1 MDEIEIDSIG
11 SGSDEVIC
19 GRDFCRA
26 CGHKSLYSGLNLGE
40 LPIANE
46 LWSEQKLRP
55 ERFPLHLRIC
65 GNCGLGQ
72 VQNIVTSSRL
82 FGDYRYLSSVSSS
95 FVQHAR
101 TYVSRMLGEIDFG
114 PTDWILEIASNDGY
128 LLQFFEDAGVD
139 YVGIEPAKNVA
150 AAAMAKGINT
160 RNVFFDSSVAQALLE
175 EKGEPRLII
184 ANNVLAHVPDLIDFM
199 RGLSILTG
207 NDTLLSIENPSLVNI
222 ISLKQFD
229 TIYHEHFSYLTAK
242 AVLHLCQSVDLDLF
256 RVEQIA
262 THGGSN
268 RYLIRRKISS
278 RSKNLMVSKF
288 IDAENLN
295 GTFDENRWA
304 HFGNEVEEIL
314 FNLKIFLEKKSLSG
328 QRVSGYGAAA
338 KASTLLNAAEVKREW
353 LYEIAD
359 SSHEKQGRFLPAE
372 GIPIVSPKD
381 MLANEPDDI
390 IIFPWNI
397 SKEIK
402 GQIDSQSNGS
412 ASCWQVLPTMHRVQ

>member
-1 MDEIEIDSIG
+1 LGEIENKSTNLNTN
-11 SGSDEVIC
+11 EVIC
-19 GRDFCRA
+19 GRDFCRG

-72 VQNIVTSSRL
+72 VQNIVTSDRL

-95 FVQHAR
+95 FVDHAR
-101 TYVSRMLGEIDFG
+101 MYVSKMLSEIDFG
-114 PTDWILEIASNDGY
+114 PTDWVLEIASNDGY
-128 LLQFFEDAGVD
+128 LLQFFKDAGVD
-139 YVGIEPAKNVA
+139 YIGIEPAKNVA
-150 AAAMAKGINT
+150 AIAMARGINT
-160 RNVFFDSSVAQALLE
+160 RNVFFDSSIAQSLLE
-175 EKGEPRLII
+175 EKGEPKLII

-207 NDTLLSIENPSLVNI
+207 NETLLSIENPSLTNI
-222 ISLKQFD
+222 INLKQFD
-229 TIYHEHFSYLTAK
+229 TIYHEHFSYLTAR
-242 AVLHLCQSVDLDLF
+242 AVMRLCQAEELHLT

-268 RYLIRRKISS
+268 RYLIKRKNSS
-278 RSKNLMVSKF
+278 RSENLMIDKF
-288 IDAENLN
+288 IDSEKLMGA
-295 GTFDENRWA
+295 FDENRWA
-304 HFGNEVEEIL
+304 QFGREVEEIL
-314 FNLKIFLEKKSLSG
+314 FNFKNFLENKSNSG
-328 QRVSGYGAAA
+328 KRVSGYGAAA
-338 KASTLLNAAEVKREW
+338 KASTLLNAARIRREW
-353 LYEIAD
+353 LHEIAD
-359 SSHEKQGRFLPAE
+359 SSHEKQGRYLPAE
-372 GIPIVSPKD
+372 GVPIVSPTN

-402 GQIDSQSNGS
+402 GKIDAQKKGNP
-412 ASCWQVLPTMHRVQ
+412 SCWQVLPTLHRVQ

>member
-1 MDEIEIDSIG
+1 LDEIEVGSIG
-11 SGSDEVIC
+11 SDSKKKIC

-82 FGDYRYLSSVSSS
+82 FADYRYLSSVSSS
-95 FVQHAR
+95 FVEHAR
-101 TYVSRMLGEIDFG
+101 VYVSRMLTEIDFG

-128 LLQFFEDAGVD
+128 LLQFFKDAGVD

-150 AAAMAKGINT
+150 AAAIARGINT

-175 EKGEPRLII
+175 EKGAPKLII
-184 ANNVLAHVPDLIDFM
+184 ANNVLAHVPDLMDFM
-199 RGLSILTG
+199 KGLSILTG
-207 NDTLLSIENPSLVNI
+207 NDTLLSVENPSLVNI

-242 AVLHLCQSVDLDLF
+242 AVLQLCQSVDLDLYS
-256 RVEQIA
+256 VEKIA

-268 RYLIRRKISS
+268 RYLIRRKKSS

-288 IDAENLN
+288 IDDENLN
-295 GTFDENRWA
+295 GTFDENRWV
-304 HFGNEVEEIL
+304 HFGHEVEEIL
-314 FNLKIFLEKKSLSG
+314 FNFRIFLEKKSVSG

-353 LYEIAD
+353 VYEIAD
-359 SSHEKQGRFLPAE
+359 SSHEKQGRFLPSE
-372 GIPIVSPKD
+372 GIPIVSPKE
-381 MLANEPDDI
+381 MFANEPDDI

-402 GQIDSQSNGS
+402 GQIDSQSKGN